1 MMYYLI
7 KPNGNV
13 IGSHSIET
21 LIKLQNARGLT
32 DCTITTELPKRDVAV
47 EVQLASIKT
56 QLLFTV
62 DTLLDSEVQKH
73 GYDNIAKC
81 VTYEGDEDPVFN
93 AEGTTAKKWRSKV
106 YRKCY
111 DILAQ
116 VESGERCIPT
126 ADELIAELPKLEWPT
141 L

>member
-7 KPNGNV
+7 KPDGNIV
-13 IGSHSIET
+13 GSHSIET
-21 LIKLQNARGLT
+21 LRKLQNLRGLT
-32 DCTITTELPKRDVAV
+32 GCTITTELPKREVDAG
-47 EVQLASIKT
+47 VQLAAIKT

-81 VTYEGDEDPVFN
+81 ATYEGDEDPIFN
-93 AEGTTAKKWRSKV
+93 AEGTAAKKWRSKV

-116 VESGERCIPT
+116 VEAGERGIPT

-141 L
+141 V